1 MDFYKIRTHEP
12 IQGNLSKTTKSCF
25 KFKTCLYN
33 YSWHFKVFH
42 ALHLHAWSCIW
53 LTLSKYWLSNNSTI
67 IIPNGGLQHHN
78 KEPLLITFFP
88 PINVCILMDLLW
100 IRSDLLSFGENLR
113 QTFETQ
119 DLPTGELIAS
129 YGCSF
134 RPQTLIKVSIDLK
147 KRFHYFESPQR
158 EMKGAWFQKELD

>member
-12 IQGNLSKTTKSCF
+12 IQVNLSKTTKSCF
-25 KFKTCLYN
+25 KCKTCLYN

-88 PINVCILMDLLW
+88 PINVCILIDLLW

-134 RPQTLIKVSIDLK
+134 RPQTLIKVNIDFK

-158 EMKGAWFQKELD
+158 EIKGAFQKELD